1 MCMLN
6 GSENAGDEECEF
18 ISEQVESFAK
28 EIQESAPLVQTVQNA
43 LLEKSNLNND
53 QVEDVIIDV

>member
-1 MCMLN
+1 MLN

-18 ISEQVESFAK
+18 IIEQVESFAK